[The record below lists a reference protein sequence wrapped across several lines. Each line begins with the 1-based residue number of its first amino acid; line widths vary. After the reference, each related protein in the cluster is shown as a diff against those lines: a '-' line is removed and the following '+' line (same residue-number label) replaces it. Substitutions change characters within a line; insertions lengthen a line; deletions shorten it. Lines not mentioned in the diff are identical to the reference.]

1 MRGCPRSRISPET
14 PPGDE
19 LNRSMPIVS
28 VPTRNTNADW
38 PLVCAPAAD
47 AIASAQRTLRAT
59 RCARS
64 APFLHIRNIGIVV
77 SLDGRQREAALVAV
91 DATARERRTRG
102 RDQWQVEPAHVAQP
116 MAFKEQLA

>member
-38 PLVCAPAAD
+38 PLDCAPAAD

-59 RCARS
+59 RCART
-64 APFLHIRNIGIVV
+64 APFLLILNIVLAV
-77 SLDGRQREAALVAV
+77 SLYCRQRQASLLAV
-91 DATARERRTRG
+91 DATAREHRTRG
-102 RDQWQVEPAHVAQP
+102 RDQSQV
-116 MAFKEQLA
+116 